1 MRSSYKKI
9 GSFVKQVNV
18 RNKELSVKN
27 LQGININKF
36 FMPSVANTNGTDLSK
51 YKVVAQKQFAFNPM
65 HVGRDEVLPI
75 SMLEEEESVIVSPA
89 YAVFKVKDE
98 TQLLP
103 EYLMMWCRRPEFDR
117 NAWFTTDSSVRGGF
131 SWKDF
136 CDLTLPVPTIE
147 KQRDIVREYHT
158 IVDRIKLNEQLNQ
171 KLEKTA
177 QAIYKQWFVDFEFP
191 ISKEHAAEIGKPE
204 LEGKPYKS
212 SDGKMVWNDELDQE
226 IPDGWKPSTLGY
238 FLSAKGYIRGP
249 FGSAL
254 LKEEMTSNGMPVY
267 EQQHAIHGHRNF
279 RYFITEDKYKNLKR
293 FSVKPFDMVI
303 SCSGTLGRVTMIQED
318 DPTGIINQA
327 LLILRTDRKKISPVV
342 LKYYLTSPNGH
353 RSIVTNS
360 GGSAQVNIAKREIIE
375 NIPMVS
381 LQPEFMKKVTSQISA
396 IDRQIQNIKK
406 ETELLESAQILLL
419 AKMTKAEAT
428 A

>member
-9 GSFVKQVNV
+9 GSFVKQVTV
-18 RNKELSVKN
+18 RNKDLSVTN

-89 YAVFKVKDE
+89 YVVFKVKDE

-131 SWKDF
+131 SWEDF
-136 CDLTLPVPTIE
+136 CDLTLPVPTID
-147 KQRDIVREYHT
+147 KQREIVREYHT
-158 IVDRIKLNEQLNQ
+158 IVDRIKLNERLNQ
-171 KLEKTA
+171 KLEETA

-191 ISKEHAAEIGKPE
+191 ISKEHATEIGKLE

-212 SDGKMVWNDELDQE
+212 SGGKMVWNDELDQE
-226 IPDGWKPSTLGY
+226 IPEGWGVKEYVDIFNFKTGKLNSNAAVENGEFPFFTCSSETFKTNTYSFECEALVLAGNNASAVYPFKYFKGKFDAYQRTYVITVKDSGISIFQGY
-238 FLSAKGYIRGP
+238 FEVLGQLEGFKGTSSGTATKFLTMKILNPIKMVAPHGDVSGEFSNLCSPIFIRRQLAEEIVEKLTI
-249 FGSAL
+249 FKEAL
-254 LKEEMTSNGMPVY
+254 LV
-267 EQQHAIHGHRNF
+267 
-279 RYFITEDKYKNLKR
+279 
-293 FSVKPFDMVI
+293 
-303 SCSGTLGRVTMIQED
+303 
-318 DPTGIINQA
+318 
-327 LLILRTDRKKISPVV
+327 
-342 LKYYLTSPNGH
+342 
-353 RSIVTNS
+353 
-360 GGSAQVNIAKREIIE
+360 
-375 NIPMVS
+375 
-381 LQPEFMKKVTSQISA
+381 
-396 IDRQIQNIKK
+396 
-406 ETELLESAQILLL
+406 
-419 AKMTKAEAT
+419 KMTKAEAT

>member
-18 RNKELSVKN
+18 RNKDLSVTN

-75 SMLEEEESVIVSPA
+75 SMLEEQDSVIVSPA
-89 YAVFKVKDE
+89 YVVFKVKDE

-147 KQRDIVREYHT
+147 KQQEIVREYHT

-171 KLEKTA
+171 KLEETA

-191 ISKEHAAEIGKPE
+191 MSKEQAAEIGNLE
-204 LEGKPYKS
+204 LEGEPYKS
-212 SDGKMVWNDELDQE
+212 SGGKMVWNDELDQE
-226 IPDGWKPSTLGY
+226 IPEVWDQASIKEYCKDMKSGGTPSRSVREYWSPTEIPWIKTGEVANCVIVNAEESISKTGLKNS
-238 FLSAKGYIRGP
+238 SAKLLPVNSVLIAMYGDGKTKGQVAFLRFQATTNQACCAMICINESYASYLYYYLFFSYKKIVNQAIGGAQENLSKKLIESLPIIIPDNSVLAKLP
-249 FGSAL
+249 FL
-254 LKEEMTSNGMPVY
+254 RF
-267 EQQHAIHGHRNF
+267 INF
-279 RYFITEDKYKNLKR
+279 REIQNREVIALNNLK
-293 FSVKPFDMVI
+293 V
-303 SCSGTLGRVTMIQED
+303 
-318 DPTGIINQA
+318 
-327 LLILRTDRKKISPVV
+327 
-342 LKYYLTSPNGH
+342 
-353 RSIVTNS
+353 
-360 GGSAQVNIAKREIIE
+360 
-375 NIPMVS
+375 
-381 LQPEFMKKVTSQISA
+381 
-396 IDRQIQNIKK
+396 
-406 ETELLESAQILLL
+406 LLL
-419 AKMTKAEAT
+419 QKMTKAEAT

>member
-18 RNKELSVKN
+18 RNKDLSVTN

-75 SMLEEEESVIVSPA
+75 SMLEAEDSVIVSPA
-89 YAVFKVKDE
+89 YVVFKVKNE

-147 KQRDIVREYHT
+147 KQREIVREYHT

-171 KLEKTA
+171 KLEETA
-177 QAIYKQWFVDFEFP
+177 HALFKKYFIDDEDSEHEEVDLYVEYNP
-191 ISKEHAAEIGKPE
+191 KHTIKK
-204 LEGKPYKS
+204 
-212 SDGKMVWNDELDQE
+212 GKMVSYVEMADLQETSLSIKNVIQREFTAGSKFKNEDTLLARITPCLENGKTAFVNCLSDKEIAYGSTEFIVMRAKHGVSPYWVYCLAKDE
-226 IPDGWKPSTLGY
+226 
-238 FLSAKGYIRGP
+238 
-249 FGSAL
+249 
-254 LKEEMTSNGMPVY
+254 
-267 EQQHAIHGHRNF
+267 NF
-279 RYFITEDKYKNLKR
+279 RSYAISSMVGSSGRQRVHSDYLKLFTVPKITEDQMVEFHDKA
-293 FSVKPFDMVI
+293 SVLFNKV
-303 SCSGTLGRVTMIQED
+303 
-318 DPTGIINQA
+318 
-327 LLILRTDRKKISPVV
+327 K
-342 LKYYLTSPNGH
+342 
-353 RSIVTNS
+353 
-360 GGSAQVNIAKREIIE
+360 QVSE
-375 NIPMVS
+375 
-381 LQPEFMKKVTSQISA
+381 
-396 IDRQIQNIKK
+396 
-406 ETELLESAQILLL
+406 ETKLLL
-419 AKMTKAEAT
+419 SFLDVLLSKLTKAEAT
-428 A
+428 V